1 MATILS
7 LSACGTPLYTM
18 SEDEYELVVA
28 YAAESVAKFN
38 IYQNDGVISLSKKEL
53 ESYLE
58 EQKPEP
64 ETETQDTQDDKNTTI
79 RPGEG
84 GENQDPSVTQQDVTV
99 QEALGLPDT
108 ISYTYRGMKVD
119 DHYSETAG
127 ALTANEGNTFV
138 ILSFELKATAD
149 TEIDLFTMA
158 PKFKLSA
165 NGKEVQQKS
174 SLLTSD
180 LATYIGAVEAKKP
193 KTVVLLFEMSK
204 EDAAAVKDF
213 SLQVTANDKTSS
225 IKLQ

>member
-1 MATILS
+1 MKKRKIAGLFLIMATILS

-18 SEDEYELVVA
+18 SEDEYELVIA

-58 EQKPEP
+58 EKKPEP

-138 ILSFELKATAD
+138 ILSFELT
-149 TEIDLFTMA
+149 
-158 PKFKLSA
+158 PR
-165 NGKEVQQKS
+165 
-174 SLLTSD
+174 SLEQ
-180 LATYIGAVEAKKP
+180 AYMHA
-193 KTVVLLFEMSK
+193 F
-204 EDAAAVKDF
+204 F
-213 SLQVTANDKTSS
+213 LQY
-225 IKLQ
+225 